1 MHTLVALPVA
11 LLNLLLLNSL
21 PTAGAVSDRSIC
33 VRQNAAILA
42 EAAACGDVR
51 SLETCFSDIPNFV
64 TMDDLQR
71 CFIDTGC
78 TIAEATSEAA
88 IILKGC
94 DESSPVPELRR
105 RDPETM
111 PGKRSPFPAVQ
122 AGASLLTGD
131 ATKPA
136 ATPNPTPQDKA
147 PESTSPATATTAA
160 LTRPSVCSTARM
172 IKTTVCPI
180 TSLGK
185 DDFSK
190 LPCTSTTLTTM
201 ECAATN
207 VCWDN
212 GDCIFRDNN
221 LQLSGL
227 IVTIVLSLVVVGAV
241 ATLVYFYALDRKARR
256 LAREKLEE
264 EKRALMLKLDQEAS
278 EAKAREY
285 AKYQMKRERLRR
297 QHMEAQEWARRRAM
311 EGQRPANPFGDGAAA
326 AAADTA

>member
-21 PTAGAVSDRSIC
+21 PTVGAVSDRSIC

-42 EAAACGDVR
+42 EAAACGDIR
-51 SLETCFSDIPNFV
+51 SLEKCFSDVPNFV
-64 TMDDLQR
+64 TMGDLQR
-71 CFIDTGC
+71 CFIDSGC
-78 TIAEATSEAA
+78 TIAEASSEAT

-94 DESSPVPELRR
+94 DESSSAPELRR
-105 RDPETM
+105 RGPEAM
-111 PGKRSPFPAVQ
+111 
-122 AGASLLTGD
+122 
-131 ATKPA
+131 PA
-136 ATPNPTPQDKA
+136 ATPNPTPQDKTT
-147 PESTSPATATTAA
+147 ESTSPDKATTAT

-190 LPCTSTTLTTM
+190 LPCTSTTLTTL

-241 ATLVYFYALDRKARR
+241 ATLLYFYALDRKARR

-264 EKRALMLKLDQEAS
+264 EKRALVLKLDQEAS

-285 AKYQMKRERLRR
+285 AQYQMKRERLRR

-311 EGQRPANPFGDGAAA
+311 EVDQRPANPFGDGAAA
-326 AAADTA
+326 AADAA

>member
-1 MHTLVALPVA
+1 MHTLAALPVA
-11 LLNLLLLNSL
+11 LLNLLFFNSL
-21 PTAGAVSDRSIC
+21 PTVGAISDRSVC
-33 VRQNAAILA
+33 VRQNAALLA
-42 EAAACGDVR
+42 EAATCGDIR
-51 SLETCFSDIPNFV
+51 SLQKCFSDVPNFV

-71 CFIDTGC
+71 CFIDADC
-78 TIAEATSEAA
+78 TIAEAASEAA
-88 IILKGC
+88 IILEGC
-94 DESSPVPELRR
+94 DESSPAPELRR

-111 PGKRSPFPAVQ
+111 P
-122 AGASLLTGD
+122 
-131 ATKPA
+131 A
-136 ATPNPTPQDKA
+136 ATPNPTPQNKT
-147 PESTSPATATTAA
+147 PESTSPARTTSTT
-160 LTRPSVCSTARM
+160 LTRPTVCSTARM

-221 LQLSGL
+221 LQVSGL

-241 ATLVYFYALDRKARR
+241 ATLLYFYALDRKARR

-264 EKRALMLKLDQEAS
+264 KKRALMLKLDQEAS

-297 QHMEAQEWARRRAM
+297 QQMEAQDWARRRAM
-311 EGQRPANPFGDGAAA
+311 EDQRPANPFGDGAAA
-326 AAADTA
+326 AADTA